1 MTAVLPQGGERAQVQ
16 AQTQLRTHWFW
27 LACLLLSA
35 LLLVP
40 LWSHEYP
47 GMTDYAN
54 HLARAQIIIDDQ
66 LHGTAHPYYMLRHVL
81 VGNLGLDMLVPLLAH
96 AGMGTNEAL
105 KLFAGVA
112 LLLPVVGVIALARV
126 LQGGTPWLA
135 LLAFPLAHSRYYAW
149 GFLNYFFSLGLAL
162 LVFALWLW
170 LRERRPRLAALALVL
185 LGVLVMCSHLMGFGV
200 LALLVLSHEAWLLWR
215 ARLVPSKLRWGAA
228 LETLP
233 ALPALAALAACTLF
247 YLLAF
252 ERGLGLEMRWYDTPA
267 AKLRNLASPFI
278 AYAILPGL
286 AVMALVVGLVLWLW
300 RTRRLRLQPGWWVP
314 VGLFVLVF
322 LVMPSVIM
330 NSHYAGSRLLIV
342 AALAF
347 TAFATLRAD
356 VRGRVAVLLVAL
368 AATSIR
374 VAEADAHW
382 AETSARSVQ
391 LRQAL
396 QAVPQRARLA
406 TVLVAA
412 PGSHAALHPLR
423 HVASFALIDRQA
435 FIPNFFGFPFNGESV
450 AFRPE
455 AAAITELVNKD
466 HLIYRPDET
475 IDWDLLCT
483 HFDTVL
489 TMGEGAEAPTPPCAM
504 RVLSAGPGFGVY
516 ALRRL
521 SAD

>member
-1 MTAVLPQGGERAQVQ
+1 MLAVL
-16 AQTQLRTHWFW
+16 L
-27 LACLLLSA
+27 LA
-35 LLLVP
+35 P

-47 GMTDYAN
+47 GMTDYPN
-54 HLARAQIIIDDQ
+54 HLARAQIIIDEQ
-66 LHGTAHPYYMLRHVL
+66 LHGVAHPYYALRHVL
-81 VGNLGLDMLVPLLAH
+81 VGNLGLDALVPLLAH
-96 AGMGTNEAL
+96 AGMSTNVAL

-112 LLLPVVGVIALARV
+112 LLLPVAGVIALARV

-149 GFLNYFFSLGLAL
+149 GFLNYFFALGLAL

-170 LRERRPRLAALALVL
+170 LREQRPRLAALLLALF
-185 LGVLVMCSHLMGFGV
+185 GVMVMCAHLMGFGV
-200 LALLVLSHEAWLLWR
+200 LALLVLSREAWLLWR
-215 ARLVPSKLRWGAA
+215 ARPRPHWRA
-228 LETLP
+228 

-252 ERGLGLEMRWYDTPA
+252 ERGLGLDMRWYDSPA
-267 AKLRNLASPFI
+267 GKLRNLASPFV
-278 AYAILPGL
+278 AYGVLPGL
-286 AVMALVVGLVLWLW
+286 AVMALVVGLLLWSW
-300 RTRRLRLQPGWWVP
+300 RTRRLHLQPGWWVP

-342 AALAF
+342 AALVFVAN
-347 TAFATLRAD
+347 AALRAD
-356 VRGRVAVLLVAL
+356 KRSQAAVLLVAL

-382 AETSARSVQ
+382 AVTSARTAL
-391 LRQAL
+391 LREAL
-396 QAVPQRARLA
+396 HAVPPRAKLA
-406 TVLVAA
+406 TVLVVA
-412 PGSHAALHPLR
+412 PSGHTALHPLR

-455 AAAITELVNKD
+455 AAAITELINKD
-466 HLIYRPDET
+466 QLIYRPDET

-483 HFDTVL
+483 HFDSVL
-489 TMGEGAEAPTPPCAM
+489 VMGEGAEAPTPPCAV
-504 RVLSAGPGFGVY
+504 RALATGPGYGVY
-516 ALRRL
+516 ALRGVNER
-521 SAD
+521 